1 MKLKLHYSIPLEIIM
16 LLHKLSFFY
25 RSQKFGRKPW
35 TIVRDSYFHH
45 IFMLFNFTT
54 QFPVLLVLMLIIVL
68 YGLVQPFTGKAGTA
82 LEAFLSVATLL
93 LLLLRNTRQATDTLG
108 LKEIA
113 LPDSQGEQECV
124 ESVERTA
131 RLTWLLFPLYYIPLV
146 TLIVAVC
153 WWTINRLWYVCVYV
167 YIKL

>member
-1 MKLKLHYSIPLEIIM
+1 MV
-16 LLHKLSFFY
+16 SFFFTQVKNLAE
-25 RSQKFGRKPW
+25 SHELLSG
-35 TIVRDSYFHH
+35 IN
-45 IFMLFNFTT
+45 IFMLFNLFTT

-82 LEAFLSVATLL
+82 LEAFLSVTTLL

-124 ESVERTA
+124 ESVQRTA

-153 WWTINRLWYVCVYV
+153 WWTINRLWYVVCTYTTLE
-167 YIKL
+167 YSDI

>member
-1 MKLKLHYSIPLEIIM
+1 MEKNEKFFSVRKGDN
-16 LLHKLSFFY
+16 HKL
-25 RSQKFGRKPW
+25 RK
-35 TIVRDSYFHH
+35 VRIHV
-45 IFMLFNFTT
+45 FMLFNLFTA

-82 LEAFLSVATLL
+82 LEAFLSVTTLL

-124 ESVERTA
+124 ESVQRTA

-146 TLIVAVC
+146 ALIVAVC
-153 WWTINRLWYVCVYV
+153 RWTINRLWYVCVHV
-167 YIKL
+167 YNSRV